1 MSEDKPPK
9 VPVVE
14 QEDQPQ
20 PESSTENIADLK
32 NQLINKNSD
41 ELNPINEQLSAANNK
56 VKQLE
61 AELASKEENA
71 VKLNE
76 DLNLVKDENKNL
88 KSTETENKETIKDLE
103 HRLSQKE
110 LEITR
115 LEGSVEDLSIAK
127 KKIEDLQKE
136 YKKLEEEMRAFQK
149 IAENEPRFII
159 LKDLQEFGEMRLNQ
173 VSMKAGVSPAQAK
186 RWLEELERAGLIE
199 IHGEGRDSNPLV
211 SVKK

>member
-1 MSEDKPPK
+1 MSEFEPPK
-9 VPVVE
+9 TPKVELEDPEKDKEIAELREKVVNFE
-14 QEDQPQ
+14 KDVEEKDNKIKSL
-20 PESSTENIADLK
+20 ELDLSSREEKL
-32 NQLINKNSD
+32 
-41 ELNPINEQLSAANNK
+41 EQLNQQVSTL
-56 VKQLE
+56 Q
-61 AELASKEENA
+61 EENETLKA
-71 VKLNE
+71 NE
-76 DLNLVKDENKNL
+76 A
-88 KSTETENKETIKDLE
+88 SNKESIKDLE

-110 LEITR
+110 LELTR

-173 VSMKAGVSPAQAK
+173 ISMKAGVSPAQAK
-186 RWLEELERAGLIE
+186 HWLDELERAGLVE

-211 SVKK
+211 SKKN

>member
-1 MSEDKPPK
+1 MSEFEPPK
-9 VPVVE
+9 TPKVELEDPEKDKEIAELRDKVV
-14 QEDQPQ
+14 DL
-20 PESSTENIADLK
+20 ESSDTEKFDKIKSLEIDLADREEKL
-32 NQLINKNSD
+32 
-41 ELNPINEQLSAANNK
+41 EQLNQQVSNLLKENETLKANE
-56 VKQLE
+56 E
-61 AELASKEENA
+61 A
-71 VKLNE
+71 
-76 DLNLVKDENKNL
+76 
-88 KSTETENKETIKDLE
+88 NKESIKDLE

-110 LEITR
+110 LELTR

-173 VSMKAGVSPAQAK
+173 ISMKAGVSPAQAK

-211 SVKK
+211 SKKN

>member
-1 MSEDKPPK
+1 MSEDEPPK
-9 VPVVE
+9 TPEVE
-14 QEDQPQ
+14 QEEEPQ
-20 PESSTENIADLK
+20 IKSTEIIASS
-32 NQLINKNSD
+32 IGS
-41 ELNPINEQLSAANNK
+41 ELNDIKEQLSAANNK

-61 AELASKEENA
+61 ADLASKEENT
-71 VKLNE
+71 VMLNE
-76 DLNLVKDENKNL
+76 ELNSIKDENKNL
-88 KSTETENKETIKDLE
+88 KSTEAENKETIKDLE

>member
-1 MSEDKPPK
+1 MSEDEPPK
-9 VPVVE
+9 TPEVE
-14 QEDQPQ
+14 MKEAVNPAELKQKISEL
-20 PESSTENIADLK
+20 ESKLTEKDSQLESANNNKKDLEGEIATREEKIGKL
-32 NQLINKNSD
+32 ND
-41 ELNPINEQLSAANNK
+41 ELNKVNEEIKALKSA
-56 VKQLE
+56 E
-61 AELASKEENA
+61 SKEA
-71 VKLNE
+71 V
-76 DLNLVKDENKNL
+76 
-88 KSTETENKETIKDLE
+88 KDLE

-186 RWLEELERAGLIE
+186 KWLEELERAGLVE

>member
-1 MSEDKPPK
+1 MSEFEPPK
-9 VPVVE
+9 TPKVELEDPEKDKEIAELRDKVV
-14 QEDQPQ
+14 DL
-20 PESSTENIADLK
+20 ESSDTEKFDKIKSLEIDLADREEKL
-32 NQLINKNSD
+32 
-41 ELNPINEQLSAANNK
+41 EQLNQQVSNLLKENETLKANE
-56 VKQLE
+56 E
-61 AELASKEENA
+61 A
-71 VKLNE
+71 
-76 DLNLVKDENKNL
+76 
-88 KSTETENKETIKDLE
+88 NKESIKDLE

-110 LEITR
+110 LELTR

-127 KKIEDLQKE
+127 KKIEELQKE

-173 VSMKAGVSPAQAK
+173 ISMKAGVSPAQAK

-211 SVKK
+211 SKKN

>member
-1 MSEDKPPK
+1 MSEDEPPK
-9 VPVVE
+9 TPEVKIEETVSLAELE
-14 QEDQPQ
+14 QKISEL
-20 PESSTENIADLK
+20 ESAK
-32 NQLINKNSD
+32 NKNKDLEGEIATREEKIGKLND
-41 ELNPINEQLSAANNK
+41 ELNNVNEEIRALKSA
-56 VKQLE
+56 E
-61 AELASKEENA
+61 AESKEA
-71 VKLNE
+71 VKN
-76 DLNLVKDENKNL
+76 
-88 KSTETENKETIKDLE
+88 LE

-186 RWLEELERAGLIE
+186 KWLEELERAGLVE

>member
-1 MSEDKPPK
+1 MSKNEPPK
-9 VPVVE
+9 TPKVELEDPEKDKEIAELREKVVKFEKDVVE
-14 QEDQPQ
+14 KDDKIKSLEIDL
-20 PESSTENIADLK
+20 SSREEKL
-32 NQLINKNSD
+32 
-41 ELNPINEQLSAANNK
+41 EQLNQQVSTLQEENDTLKTNEAAN
-56 VKQLE
+56 
-61 AELASKEENA
+61 KE
-71 VKLNE
+71 
-76 DLNLVKDENKNL
+76 
-88 KSTETENKETIKDLE
+88 SIKDLE

-110 LEITR
+110 LELTR

-173 VSMKAGVSPAQAK
+173 ISMKAGVSPAQAK
-186 RWLEELERAGLIE
+186 HWLDELERAGLVE

-211 SVKK
+211 SKKN

>member
-1 MSEDKPPK
+1 M
-9 VPVVE
+9 
-14 QEDQPQ
+14 
-20 PESSTENIADLK
+20 DLK
-32 NQLINKNSD
+32 FLIRNLINLIFISYFS
-41 ELNPINEQLSAANNK
+41 INDSFDIL
-56 VKQLE
+56 L
-61 AELASKEENA
+61 LIHYFD
-71 VKLNE
+71 KLNE
-76 DLNLVKDENKNL
+76 ELNSL
-88 KSTETENKETIKDLE
+88 KEEIKTLKTTDAENKEKIKDLE

>member
-1 MSEDKPPK
+1 MSEEPPK
-9 VPVVE
+9 TPEVELEKPVDPEELKQKIAELE
-14 QEDQPQ
+14 QNLADKKE
-20 PESSTENIADLK
+20 EVNSLNEKLKTKEAELST
-32 NQLINKNSD
+32 
-41 ELNPINEQLSAANNK
+41 INEQVTK
-56 VKQLE
+56 LE
-61 AELASKEENA
+61 E
-71 VKLNE
+71 
-76 DLNLVKDENKNL
+76 
-88 KSTETENKETIKDLE
+88 ENKELKAKDAEKTESMKDLE

-149 IAENEPRFII
+149 IAENEPRFVI
-159 LKDLQEFGEMRLNQ
+159 LKDLQEFGEMRLQQ

-186 RWLEELERAGLIE
+186 KWLDELERAGLIE

-211 SVKK
+211 SRKK